1 MAYISYLDLPK
12 HWGLKQGDIVLLTS
26 DIMQLMFTAVR
37 NGERF
42 DRDAFLDAILNGERF
57 DRDAFLDAILG
68 VIGQEGTLLIPT
80 FNWDFC
86 HGVAFDYHKTPCKTG
101 ALGGFA
107 LGRADFR
114 RTQHPLYSFAV
125 AGKDQQML
133 CDMHN
138 VSSFGADSPFG
149 YLERCHAKN
158 VIIGIHYTDCFTF
171 VHHCEEVCGV
181 NTYRFQKT
189 FTGLYIDAEGREST
203 RSYSMLVRS
212 YELYLE
218 TDLTLIGE
226 KMEEADRRE
235 DGRGR
240 RSQADLPER
249 NSLSH
254 RRSGCCRPSH
264 LR

>member
-37 NGERF
+37 
-42 DRDAFLDAILNGERF
+42 NGERF

-133 CDMHN
+133 CDMQN

-158 VIIGIHYTDCFTF
+158 VIIGIHYTDCSIIAR
-171 VHHCEEVCGV
+171 
-181 NTYRFQKT
+181 RFAAST
-189 FTGLYIDAEGREST
+189 PTVSRRRSLASIST
-203 RSYSMLVRS
+203 RRGASLPAAIRCWCA
-212 YELYLE
+212 
-218 TDLTLIGE
+218 LT
-226 KMEEADRRE
+226 
-235 DGRGR
+235 
-240 RSQADLPER
+240 
-249 NSLSH
+249 NSISK
-254 RRSGCCRPSH
+254 PT
-264 LR
+264 

>member
-1 MAYISYLDLPK
+1 MAYISYLELPK
-12 HWGLKQGDIVLLTS
+12 HWGLKQGDVVLLTS

-42 DRDAFLDAILNGERF
+42 DRDAFLDAIL
-57 DRDAFLDAILG
+57 D

-86 HGVAFDYHKTPCKTG
+86 HGVPFDYQKTPCKTG

-125 AGKDQQML
+125 AGKDQQLL
-133 CDMHN
+133 CDMQN
-138 VSSFGADSPFG
+138 TSSFGADSPFG

-171 VHHCEEVCGV
+171 VHHCEEVCGLQKPVV
-181 NTYRFQKT
+181 NADVRIDPVKFYKLHTFRENDFFEQPALVYTLVENDVQKVK
-189 FTGLYIDAEGREST
+189 L
-203 RSYSMLVRS
+203 
-212 YELYLE
+212 
-218 TDLTLIGE
+218 
-226 KMEEADRRE
+226 
-235 DGRGR
+235 
-240 RSQADLPER
+240 
-249 NSLSH
+249 
-254 RRSGCCRPSH
+254 
-264 LR
+264 

>member
-12 HWGLKQGDIVLLTS
+12 HWGLERGDRVLLTS
-26 DIMQLMFTAVR
+26 DIMQLMFTTMR
-37 NGERF
+37 
-42 DRDAFLDAILNGERF
+42 NGERF

-68 VIGQEGTLLIPT
+68 VIGEEGTLLIPT

-107 LGRADFR
+107 LNRPDFR

-125 AGKDQQML
+125 AGKDQQLL
-133 CDMHN
+133 CDMQN
-138 VSSFGADSPFG
+138 VSSFGVDSPFG
-149 YLERCHAKN
+149 YLEKNHGKN

-181 NTYRFQKT
+181 DTYRFSKT
-189 FTGLYIDAEGREST
+189 FTGQYIDADGQEST

-212 YELYLE
+212 YELYE
-218 TDLTLIGE
+218 ATDLTLIGE
-226 KMEEADRRE
+226 KMERAGVAHMIILNEIPYRIVDLTAAAPVICD
-235 DGRGR
+235 DIKNNASRGICKHKL
-240 RSQADLPER
+240 Q
-249 NSLSH
+249 
-254 RRSGCCRPSH
+254 
-264 LR
+264 

>member
-37 NGERF
+37 
-42 DRDAFLDAILNGERF
+42 NGERF

-114 RTQHPLYSFAV
+114 RTQHPLYSFAA

-133 CDMHN
+133 CDMQN

-149 YLERCHAKN
+149 YLERCHALSTSILL
-158 VIIGIHYTDCFTF
+158 VGTD
-171 VHHCEEVCGV
+171 GAIA
-181 NTYRFQKT
+181 R
-189 FTGLYIDAEGREST
+189 AS
-203 RSYSMLVRS
+203 
-212 YELYLE
+212 
-218 TDLTLIGE
+218 LTTIT
-226 KMEEADRRE
+226 
-235 DGRGR
+235 
-240 RSQADLPER
+240 
-249 NSLSH
+249 
-254 RRSGCCRPSH
+254 
-264 LR
+264 

>member
-37 NGERF
+37 
-42 DRDAFLDAILNGERF
+42 NGERF

-133 CDMHN
+133 CDMQN

-189 FTGLYIDAEGREST
+189 FTGQYIDAEGREST

-226 KMEEADRRE
+226 KMEEAGAAKLIFLNDIPYRIV
-235 DGRGR
+235 DLAAAAPVICDDILHNASRGICKHKG
-240 RSQADLPER
+240 Q
-249 NSLSH
+249 
-254 RRSGCCRPSH
+254 
-264 LR
+264 

>member
-12 HWGLKQGDIVLLTS
+12 HWGLEKGDRVLLTS

-42 DRDAFLDAILNGERF
+42 DRDAFLDAV
-57 DRDAFLDAILG
+57 LG
-68 VIGQEGTLLIPT
+68 VIGPEGTLLIPT

-86 HGVAFDYHKTPCKTG
+86 HGVPFDYHKTPCKTG
-101 ALGGFA
+101 ALGGHA
-107 LGRADFR
+107 LRRPDFR

-125 AGKDQQML
+125 AGKDQELL
-133 CDMHN
+133 CAMQN
-138 VSSFGADSPFG
+138 ITSFGEDSPFG
-149 YLERCHAKN
+149 YLEANHGKN

-171 VHHCEEVCGV
+171 VHYCEEVCGV

-189 FTGLYIDAEGREST
+189 FTGQYIDAEGHEST

-226 KMEEADRRE
+226 KME
-235 DGRGR
+235 
-240 RSQADLPER
+240 QAGAARLFTLNDIPYRVVDLAAAAPVIKDDILHN
-249 NSLSH
+249 NSFGICKH
-254 RRSGCCRPSH
+254 K
-264 LR
+264 